1 MGEVKELNIKNRTY
15 YYFNDIFDIK
25 DFHSNLLKIDK
36 KQYKDID
43 IYYIG
48 YITAKKI
55 GDCENISSVYPLY
68 LMIHS
73 AAGYFREKYG
83 EKYLVLD
90 STEKYDEVFSGIKKE
105 IETINGGKKLIY
117 EENYARIGV
126 NTDDDVPL
134 FKPLQFPT
142 LTIII
147 RCVFQEDTIAI
158 VHVKKSTYRIYFLY
172 MSKREAKKL
181 MTNSNLIDKKGV
193 L

>member
-1 MGEVKELNIKNRTY
+1 MGKVKELIIKNRTY
-15 YYFNDIFDIK
+15 YFFNDIIDIK

-48 YITAKKI
+48 YITVKKI
-55 GDCENISSVYPLY
+55 GDCENINSVNPLY

-73 AAGYFREKYG
+73 ATGYFKEKYG
-83 EKYLVLD
+83 EKYLILD

-105 IETINGGKKLIY
+105 IETINGGKELFY
-117 EENYARIGV
+117 EKNYARIGV

-134 FKPLQFPT
+134 NKPLKFST

-147 RCVFQEDTIAI
+147 RCVFQEGE
-158 VHVKKSTYRIYFLY
+158 KLYPQIYLDEYLY
-172 MSKREAKKL
+172 KL
-181 MTNSNLIDKKGV
+181 
-193 L
+193 